1 MQTRQPATL
10 SRSCPD
16 HFPNDPSPV
25 PLCANSVG
33 HQGKFGHEFLE
44 FELLPS
50 GLLRYANSSHY
61 RSDSTIRKQ
70 LALSPTTLRQFQHIV
85 DQSNITQYEDTQ
97 WTQPDSIGRQE
108 LEVRSSG
115 QHVSFVCGKIQS
127 MAELDGKGV
136 SGEALEGMKCLYFLS
151 QDLRCLVMSLIT
163 LHFKI
168 KPI

>member
-1 MQTRQPATL
+1 MR
-10 SRSCPD
+10 
-16 HFPNDPSPV
+16 
-25 PLCANSVG
+25 SVG

-70 LALSPTTLRQFQHIV
+70 LALSPTTTQQFRAIVTASTILQH
-85 DQSNITQYEDTQ
+85 EDSH
-97 WTQPDSIGRQE
+97 WTQPDAIGRQE
-108 LEVRSSG
+108 LEVRTAN

-127 MAELDGKGV
+127 MAELEGREGV
-136 SGEALEGMKCLYFLS
+136 DSEAMEGMKCLYFLS

>member
-1 MQTRQPATL
+1 MADSEHTPAAHSGKEDGDL
-10 SRSCPD
+10 YIRYY
-16 HFPNDPSPV
+16 
-25 PLCANSVG
+25 VG

-70 LALSPTTLRQFQHIV
+70 LTLSHTTTTQFHAILTE
-85 DQSNITQYEDTQ
+85 SNILQYDDAH
-97 WTQPDSIGRQE
+97 WTQPDSVGRQE
-108 LEVRSSG
+108 LEVRVAG

-127 MAELDGKGV
+127 MAELEGKGV
-136 SGEALEGMKCLYFLS
+136 TGDALEGMKQLYFLS

>member
-1 MQTRQPATL
+1 ML
-10 SRSCPD
+10 
-16 HFPNDPSPV
+16 
-25 PLCANSVG
+25 SVG

-44 FELLPS
+44 FELLPG

-70 LALSPTTLRQFQHIV
+70 LTLSPTTAQQLTDIV
-85 DQSNITQYEDTQ
+85 TQSTILQYDDSH
-97 WTQPDSIGRQE
+97 WTQPDSVGRQE
-108 LEVRSSG
+108 LEVRLGG

-127 MAELDGKGV
+127 MAELEGKGV
-136 SGEALEGMKCLYFLS
+136 SGEALEGMKQLYFLS

>member
-1 MQTRQPATL
+1 
-10 SRSCPD
+10 
-16 HFPNDPSPV
+16 
-25 PLCANSVG
+25 VG
-33 HQGKFGHEFLE
+33 HAGKFGHEFLE

-70 LALSPTTLRQFQHIV
+70 LTLSHTTLRQFRAIIA
-85 DQSNITQYEDTQ
+85 DSGITTYDDAG
-97 WTQPDSIGRQE
+97 WTQPDAVGRQE
-108 LEVRSSG
+108 LEVRSGG

-127 MAELDGKGV
+127 MAELEGRGV
-136 SGEALEGMKCLYFLS
+136 AGAALAGMKCLYFVS